1 MFDEFMKELRRRQAE
16 AAGERPPP
24 DVDDTDAVNREED
37 PAADAEGNSAPR
49 DDGPEPTPIRGRG
62 RRGRSSPPPPREPGF
77 TRARASG
84 GRPSRRRRLGLGAA
98 IFVVVFVA
106 IMFVVGIDFWTDAIW
121 YRSVGFDSVFWT
133 RVGVQAGLF
142 AVGAIVALA
151 LLVGSIWLAGRLA
164 AAGAGSSGGADGGRA
179 GRQIPRPRSAF
190 QEFID
195 RLTEAAREAGEARGR
210 GPWDPS
216 SGGRRPPGPPI
227 DVTPLELPDPVPI
240 GRTIIVGFAVLVAL
254 GVGGS
259 VAGNWDTIQ
268 LWLHRVPFA
277 PSGAAVTDPIFG
289 RDISFFLFDLPFLR
303 FIQSEVVGLL
313 VVLVLVTAARY
324 LLAGMASGGLSLD
337 TPVRVH
343 IGVLA
348 GLLLFAIALGYQLD
362 KFELVY
368 SNRGVATGVSFTDA
382 NAQFLAY
389 DVLTV
394 VSAVAAALLVGG
406 AFARVLWPLGLTL
419 VVWFAASL
427 VIGRLYPAAVQY
439 FTVNPNTLAQERQY
453 IGNNIAMTR
462 LSYDLGGWIDRP
474 YRGEAP
480 LTQAAIAADDDTFR
494 NARLWDYRPLR
505 DTLDQIQ
512 TVRQYYDFVD
522 VDTDRYQFG
531 GDLRQVMLSGRE
543 LAIEKNPDATGWV
556 NQRVTYTH
564 GFGLAMV
571 PVNEVGSQG
580 QPRLVI
586 SNLPPISAEGAPTLS
601 EPRIYFGERNADYV
615 VVGARQ
621 NEFDYQAGSADAG
634 QIVATRWSGT
644 TGVRLDGLNRLLFAA
659 RFGDLNLLISDQV
672 TAESQLLF
680 HRSLGDRL
688 PRIAPFLRYDKD
700 PYLVVDGQGRLKFIQ
715 DAYTVADRFPNAQG
729 FDADGVLPGTGL
741 GGSPFNYIRNSVKI
755 VSDAYDGSMVFYVAD
770 PDDPLIRA
778 WQGVFPSLFHPIAEL
793 PADLKPH
800 LRVPEELFNVQTRV
814 FGRYHVTDAP
824 TFYGQNDVWTVPIG
838 QSNEQS
844 LPSEAYYVVMRL
856 PGADAAEFLLLQPMI
871 PQQRPNMI
879 AWVATRMDGE
889 HYGETQ
895 VFRFPTDTSVYGPA
909 QVEAQIDAD
918 PEISA
923 QITLWDQ
930 AGSQVVRGN
939 LIVVPVGESL
949 VYLQP
954 VYLKSRSAAFPA
966 FERIV
971 VASPTNVVWGSTL
984 KEALDRLLAEQ
995 GAGPSP
1001 TPTPS
1006 PTPGPSGS
1014 PGSSPTPSP
1023 SATPGGLPSDVAGLI
1038 AFANAH
1044 FDLAQAALRDG
1055 DFARYG
1061 SEIGLV
1067 QAALSQLQALAGP
1080 GASGSPSTA
1089 P

>member
-1 MFDEFMKELRRRQAE
+1 
-16 AAGERPPP
+16 
-24 DVDDTDAVNREED
+24 
-37 PAADAEGNSAPR
+37 
-49 DDGPEPTPIRGRG
+49 
-62 RRGRSSPPPPREPGF
+62 
-77 TRARASG
+77 
-84 GRPSRRRRLGLGAA
+84 
-98 IFVVVFVA
+98 
-106 IMFVVGIDFWTDAIW
+106 
-121 YRSVGFDSVFWT
+121 
-133 RVGVQAGLF
+133 
-142 AVGAIVALA
+142 
-151 LLVGSIWLAGRLA
+151 
-164 AAGAGSSGGADGGRA
+164 
-179 GRQIPRPRSAF
+179 
-190 QEFID
+190 
-195 RLTEAAREAGEARGR
+195 
-210 GPWDPS
+210 
-216 SGGRRPPGPPI
+216 
-227 DVTPLELPDPVPI
+227 
-240 GRTIIVGFAVLVAL
+240 
-254 GVGGS
+254 
-259 VAGNWDTIQ
+259 
-268 LWLHRVPFA
+268 
-277 PSGAAVTDPIFG
+277 
-289 RDISFFLFDLPFLR
+289 
-303 FIQSEVVGLL
+303 
-313 VVLVLVTAARY
+313 
-324 LLAGMASGGLSLD
+324 
-337 TPVRVH
+337 
-343 IGVLA
+343 
-348 GLLLFAIALGYQLD
+348 
-362 KFELVY
+362 
-368 SNRGVATGVSFTDA
+368 
-382 NAQFLAY
+382 
-389 DVLTV
+389 
-394 VSAVAAALLVGG
+394 
-406 AFARVLWPLGLTL
+406 
-419 VVWFAASL
+419 
-427 VIGRLYPAAVQY
+427 
-439 FTVNPNTLAQERQY
+439 
-453 IGNNIAMTR
+453 
-462 LSYDLGGWIDRP
+462 
-474 YRGEAP
+474 
-480 LTQAAIAADDDTFR
+480 
-494 NARLWDYRPLR
+494 
-505 DTLDQIQ
+505 
-512 TVRQYYDFVD
+512 
-522 VDTDRYQFG
+522 
-531 GDLRQVMLSGRE
+531 
-543 LAIEKNPDATGWV
+543 
-556 NQRVTYTH
+556 
-564 GFGLAMV
+564 MV

-615 VVGARQ
+615 VIGARQ

-644 TGVRLDGLNRLLFAA
+644 TGVPLDGLNRLLFAA

>member
-1 MFDEFMKELRRRQAE
+1 M
-16 AAGERPPP
+16 AAGGL
-24 DVDDTDAVNREED
+24 DLNR
-37 PAADAEGNSAPR
+37 S
-49 DDGPEPTPIRGRG
+49 IR
-62 RRGRSSPPPPREPGF
+62 
-77 TRARASG
+77 
-84 GRPSRRRRLGLGAA
+84 
-98 IFVVVFVA
+98 V
-106 IMFVVGIDFWTDAIW
+106 
-121 YRSVGFDSVFWT
+121 
-133 RVGVQAGLF
+133 
-142 AVGAIVALA
+142 
-151 LLVGSIWLAGRLA
+151 
-164 AAGAGSSGGADGGRA
+164 
-179 GRQIPRPRSAF
+179 
-190 QEFID
+190 
-195 RLTEAAREAGEARGR
+195 
-210 GPWDPS
+210 
-216 SGGRRPPGPPI
+216 
-227 DVTPLELPDPVPI
+227 
-240 GRTIIVGFAVLVAL
+240 
-254 GVGGS
+254 
-259 VAGNWDTIQ
+259 
-268 LWLHRVPFA
+268 H
-277 PSGAAVTDPIFG
+277 
-289 RDISFFLFDLPFLR
+289 
-303 FIQSEVVGLL
+303 VGL
-313 VVLVLVTAARY
+313 
-324 LLAGMASGGLSLD
+324 
-337 TPVRVH
+337 
-343 IGVLA
+343 LA

-362 KFELVY
+362 KLELVY
-368 SNRGVATGVSFTDA
+368 SNRGVATGVSYTDA

-394 VSAVAAALLVGG
+394 VSGIAAVVLVGG
-406 AFARVLWPLGLTL
+406 VFARVLWPLGLTV

-427 VIGRLYPAAVQY
+427 LIGRLYPAAVQY

-453 IGNNIAMTR
+453 ISNNIAMTR
-462 LSYDLGGWIDRP
+462 LAYDLGGWIDRP

-522 VDTDRYQFG
+522 VDTDRYQIG
-531 GDLRQVMLSGRE
+531 PDLRQVMLSGRE

-580 QPRLVI
+580 TPRLII
-586 SNLPPISAEGAPTLS
+586 SNLPPVSTGGAPTIR

-621 NEFDYQAGSADAG
+621 DEFDYQAGAAEAG
-634 QIVATRWSGT
+634 QIVSTRW
-644 TGVRLDGLNRLLFAA
+644 TGATGIPLDGINRLLFAA

-672 TAESQLLF
+672 TRDSQILF
-680 HRSLGDRL
+680 HRSLADRL
-688 PRIAPFLRYDKD
+688 PRIAPFLRFDKD
-700 PYLVVDGQGRLKFIQ
+700 PYLVVDGQGRLRYIQ
-715 DAYTVADRFPNAQG
+715 DAYTVSDRFPNAQG

-741 GGSPFNYIRNSVKI
+741 GGPPFNYLRNSVKI
-755 VSDAYDGSMVFYVAD
+755 VTDAYDGTMTFYVAD
-770 PDDPLIRA
+770 ADDPLIRA
-778 WQGVFPSLFHPIAEL
+778 WQGVFPGLFHPISDL

-824 TFYGQNDVWTVPIG
+824 TFYGQNDLWTVPIG
-838 QSNEQS
+838 QTNEQS
-844 LPSEAYYVVMRL
+844 LPSEAYYVIMRL

-879 AWVATRMDGE
+879 AWVAARMDGDR
-889 HYGETQ
+889 YGETQ

-923 QITLWDQ
+923 QVTLWDQ

-984 KEALDRLLAEQ
+984 TEALNRLLAEQ
-995 GAGPSP
+995 AGGPSP
-1001 TPTPS
+1001 TPTPT

-1014 PGSSPTPSP
+1014 PGSSPAPTPSG
-1023 SATPGGLPSDVAGLI
+1023 SPGSLPSDVAGLI
-1038 AFANAH
+1038 AYANSH

-1061 SEIGLV
+1061 SEIALV
-1067 QAALSQLQALAGP
+1067 RAALSQLQALAG
-1080 GASGSPSTA
+1080 GAQSPSASVSPSTA